1 MKEQY
6 IKMRNS
12 NQLDMSL
19 LYTYAREQGLNLPPD
34 QFSIAMQFASPSEI
48 IEYLDHKFELTLL
61 YGKDGNFIKVV
72 E

>member
-1 MKEQY
+1 MKKQY
-6 IKMRNS
+6 ITMRNS

-34 QFSIAMQFASPSEI
+34 QFSVAMQFANPSEI

-61 YGKDGNFIKVV
+61 HGKDGNFIKVV

>member
-1 MKEQY
+1 MKAEY

-19 LYTYAREQGLNLPPD
+19 LYTYAREQGLTLPPD
-34 QFSIAMQFASPSEI
+34 QFSVAMQFANPSEI

-61 YGKDGNFIKVV
+61 YGKDGNLIKVV

>member
-12 NQLDMSL
+12 NQLDVGL
-19 LYTYAREQGLNLPPD
+19 LYTYAREQGLDLPPD
-34 QFSIAMQFASPSEI
+34 QFSIAMQFANPSEI

>member
-1 MKEQY
+1 MKAEY

-19 LYTYAREQGLNLPPD
+19 LYTYAREQGLNLPPE

-72 E
+72 

>member
-61 YGKDGNFIKVV
+61 YGKDGSFIKVV

>member
-61 YGKDGNFIKVV
+61 YKKDGSFIKVV

>member
-19 LYTYAREQGLNLPPD
+19 LYTYAREQGLDLPLD

>member
-1 MKEQY
+1 MKAEY

-12 NQLDMSL
+12 SQLDMSL
-19 LYTYAREQGLNLPPD
+19 LYTYAREQGLALPPD
-34 QFSIAMQFASPSEI
+34 QFSVAMQFANPSKI

-61 YGKDGNFIKVV
+61 YGKDGSFIKVV

>member
-1 MKEQY
+1 MKEEY

-12 NQLDMSL
+12 NQLNMSL
-19 LYTYAREQGLNLPPD
+19 LYTIAREEGLNSPVEH
-34 QFSIAMQFASPSEI
+34 FAMVMQFANPSDI

>member
-12 NQLDMSL
+12 NQLDMNL

-34 QFSIAMQFASPSEI
+34 QFSIAMQFASPTEI

-61 YGKDGNFIKVV
+61 YKKDGSFIKVV

>member
-1 MKEQY
+1 MKAEY

-34 QFSIAMQFASPSEI
+34 QFSVAMQFANLSEI
-48 IEYLDHKFELTLL
+48 IEYLDHKFELTIL
-61 YGKDGNFIKVV
+61 YGKDGNFVKVV

>member
-1 MKEQY
+1 MKAEY

-34 QFSIAMQFASPSEI
+34 QFSVAMQFANPSEI

-61 YGKDGNFIKVV
+61 YKKDGSFVKVV

>member
-1 MKEQY
+1 MRAEY

-12 NQLDMSL
+12 NQLNIGL
-19 LYTYAREQGLNLPPD
+19 LYTYALEQGLDLLPD
-34 QFSIAMQFASPSEI
+34 QFSVAMQFANPSEI

-61 YGKDGNFIKVV
+61 YKKDGSFIKVV

>member
-12 NQLDMSL
+12 NQLDIGL
-19 LYTYAREQGLNLPPD
+19 LYTYAREQGLNMPID
-34 QFSIAMQFASPSEI
+34 QFAAGVHFTATEI
-48 IEYLDHKFELTLL
+48 IDYLDHKFELTIV
-61 YGKDGNFIKVV
+61 YNKHGGFIKVV